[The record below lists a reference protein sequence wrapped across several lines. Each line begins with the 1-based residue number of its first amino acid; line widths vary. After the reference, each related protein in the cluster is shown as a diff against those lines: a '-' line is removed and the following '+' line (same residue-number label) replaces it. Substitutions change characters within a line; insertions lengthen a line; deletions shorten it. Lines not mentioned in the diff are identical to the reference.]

1 MGRITGPKVFS
12 LSAKTRSIFCQKSGI
27 NDFSQ
32 RAQTMTEA
40 VPNFEPEPELQLTQ
54 ANRAMQQ
61 QLMELNAVAQIVLH
75 VQSQQLTLNARA
87 YELFGLDPAGPHVS
101 LEQAETLVHPEDL
114 AIFFRAGERSR
125 DLQGAVEL
133 DYRVIRPDGR
143 VIHLHARRYT
153 ERDAQGRAVA
163 NVILALDVTERKRA
177 ESALLETAERVRA
190 LTALAP
196 DSPLEPEPAPAA
208 AAQAP
213 PPAGRTWIEIIPP
226 TPHRKMRVLYVEDN
240 MFNLMLFDEVM
251 QTREDVELRIA
262 KDGAKGLDI
271 ARTWLP
277 DILVLDAHLPDTH
290 GIELLQLMRSI
301 PELQNKPAF
310 MCSGDTQPEHKKAAR
325 DAGFEGYWTKPVD
338 IDKLFVDLDR
348 ISSHTVFS

>member
-1 MGRITGPKVFS
+1 
-12 LSAKTRSIFCQKSGI
+12 
-27 NDFSQ
+27 
-32 RAQTMTEA
+32 MTETT
-40 VPNFEPEPELQLTQ
+40 PNFEPEPELQLTQ

-61 QLMELNAVAQIVLH
+61 QLMELKAVAQIVL
-75 VQSQQLTLNARA
+75 QIESQQLTLNARA
-87 YELFGLDPAGPHVS
+87 YELFGFDPAGPKVS

-133 DYRVIRPDGR
+133 DYRVIRPDGHLL
-143 VIHLHARRYT
+143 HLHARRYT
-153 ERDAQGRAVA
+153 ERDGQGRAITSVL
-163 NVILALDVTERKRA
+163 LALDATERKRA

-196 DSPLEPEPAPAA
+196 DEPLEPEPAPAA
-208 AAQAP
+208 AAKTPSLAASATATLEKI
-213 PPAGRTWIEIIPP
+213 PAV
-226 TPHRKMRVLYVEDN
+226 PHRKMRVLYVEDN

-310 MCSGDTQPEHKKAAR
+310 MCSGDSQPEQKKAAR

-348 ISSHTVFS
+348 ISTHTVFS

>member
-1 MGRITGPKVFS
+1 
-12 LSAKTRSIFCQKSGI
+12 
-27 NDFSQ
+27 
-32 RAQTMTEA
+32 MTEA
-40 VPNFEPEPELQLTQ
+40 IPNFEPEPELQLTQ

-61 QLMELNAVAQIVLH
+61 QLMELNAVAQIVLL
-75 VQSQQLTLNARA
+75 VQSQKLTLNARA
-87 YELFGLDPAGPHVS
+87 YELFGLDPAGPKVS

-133 DYRVIRPDGR
+133 DYRVIQPDGR

-196 DSPLEPEPAPAA
+196 DSPLEPEPA

-213 PPAGRTWIEIIPP
+213 PPAATATIEKIPP
-226 TPHRKMRVLYVEDN
+226 VPHRKMRVLYVEDN

-271 ARTWLP
+271 AKTWLP
-277 DILVLDAHLPDTH
+277 DILVIDAHLPDIH
-290 GIELLQLMRSI
+290 GIELLQLMRGI

-310 MCSGDTQPEHKKAAR
+310 MCSGDSQPEHKKAAR